1 MSLLNKLIINL
12 IYLNAAILLL
22 PDKLKPILI
31 FLLFISVIFRY
42 FKLKKKPVLQNRKYV
57 ASILFFIILVVSCFY
72 SQDTFNAV
80 KKVETSLS
88 LIIFPT
94 IFYFIAGDK
103 EIINYKTLT
112 IVKKVFIF
120 SVLTFLLISFSYF
133 FATEPYYTFKSTL
146 VHYSNLVNI
155 RVSMYLIHPIYLSI
169 FVGVAIIFC
178 LQIINESNSKKNRLF
193 IISLLLLIVFMA
205 ILSKKGPILS
215 FIPLGIF
222 FLLKNTNKK
231 VYYLIPFFL
240 ILIVSIIY
248 LPKYKGINNFVE
260 LNNLV
265 NNQNEQNSS
274 TGIRLQIYD
283 CSIEQ
288 IIKSPV
294 FGYGIG
300 DASNVLNECYEKKN
314 PILLEKNY
322 NSHNQFLSI
331 YLSTGIIGFVAFI
344 YFLVFIIKVANK
356 KDTQILFLLVL
367 YFCFNMFTENILER
381 EDGVILVSF
390 LLSLYLFDN
399 KQVIYD

>member
-1 MSLLNKLIINL
+1 MSLLNKLIIYL

-31 FLLFISVIFRY
+31 FLLLISVIFRY

-72 SQDTFNAV
+72 SQDTFSAI

-120 SVLTFLLISFSYF
+120 SVLTFLLISFTYF

-178 LQIINESNSKKNRLF
+178 LQIINESNSKKNILF

-248 LPKYKGINNFVE
+248 LPKYKGINNFGE

-265 NNQNEQNSS
+265 NKQNEQNSS
-274 TGIRLQIYD
+274 TGLRLQIYD
-283 CSIEQ
+283 CSIEK

-300 DASNVLNECYEKKN
+300 DVSSVLNECYEEKN
-314 PILLEKNY
+314 TILLEKNY
-322 NSHNQFLSI
+322 NSHNQFFSI

-399 KQVIYD
+399 NQVIYD

>member
-120 SVLTFLLISFSYF
+120 SVLTFLLISFYYF

-248 LPKYKGINNFVE
+248 LPKYKGINNFLE

-390 LLSLYLFDN
+390 LLSLYLFEN

>member
-72 SQDTFNAV
+72 SQDTFNAI

>member
-1 MSLLNKLIINL
+1 
-12 IYLNAAILLL
+12 
-22 PDKLKPILI
+22 
-31 FLLFISVIFRY
+31 
-42 FKLKKKPVLQNRKYV
+42 
-57 ASILFFIILVVSCFY
+57 
-72 SQDTFNAV
+72 
-80 KKVETSLS
+80 
-88 LIIFPT
+88 
-94 IFYFIAGDK
+94 
-103 EIINYKTLT
+103 
-112 IVKKVFIF
+112 
-120 SVLTFLLISFSYF
+120 
-133 FATEPYYTFKSTL
+133 
-146 VHYSNLVNI
+146 
-155 RVSMYLIHPIYLSI
+155 
-169 FVGVAIIFC
+169 
-178 LQIINESNSKKNRLF
+178 
-193 IISLLLLIVFMA
+193 MA

>member
-31 FLLFISVIFRY
+31 FLLLISVIFRY

-72 SQDTFNAV
+72 SQDTFSAI

-120 SVLTFLLISFSYF
+120 SVLTFLLISFTYF

-169 FVGVAIIFC
+169 FVGVAMIFC
-178 LQIINESNSKKNRLF
+178 LQIINESNSKKNILF

-231 VYYLIPFFL
+231 VYYLIPVFL

-248 LPKYKGINNFVE
+248 LPKYKDINNFGE

-265 NNQNEQNSS
+265 NKQNEQNSS

-283 CSIEQ
+283 CSIEK

-300 DASNVLNECYEKKN
+300 DVSNVLNECYEEKN

-322 NSHNQFLSI
+322 NSHNQFFSI

-344 YFLVFIIKVANK
+344 YFFVFVIKVANK

-390 LLSLYLFDN
+390 LLSLYLFEN

>member
-1 MSLLNKLIINL
+1 MSLLNKLIIYL

-31 FLLFISVIFRY
+31 FLLLISVIFRY

-72 SQDTFNAV
+72 SQDTFSAI

-120 SVLTFLLISFSYF
+120 SVLTFLLISFTYF

-178 LQIINESNSKKNRLF
+178 LQIINESNSKKNILF

-231 VYYLIPFFL
+231 VYYLIPVFL

-248 LPKYKGINNFVE
+248 LPKYKDINNFGE

-265 NNQNEQNSS
+265 NKQNEQNSS
-274 TGIRLQIYD
+274 TGLRLQIYD
-283 CSIEQ
+283 CSIEK

-300 DASNVLNECYEKKN
+300 DVSNVLNECYEEKN
-314 PILLEKNY
+314 TILLEKNY
-322 NSHNQFLSI
+322 NSHNQFFSI

-344 YFLVFIIKVANK
+344 YFFVFVIKVANK

-390 LLSLYLFDN
+390 LLSLYLFEN